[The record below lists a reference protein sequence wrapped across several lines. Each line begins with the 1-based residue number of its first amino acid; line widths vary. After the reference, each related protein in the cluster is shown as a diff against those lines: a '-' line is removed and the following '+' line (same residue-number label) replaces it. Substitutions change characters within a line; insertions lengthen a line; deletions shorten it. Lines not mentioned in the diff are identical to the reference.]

1 MKNMVIGVMGLM
13 LILQTT
19 YLLVGGKKT
28 PPDSNP
34 PPAAVPAD
42 AVAINPPSISDI
54 YDESKPAAANQ
65 QLEKAHNLIASLYEQ
80 NQQLEEDA
88 EPSLEK
94 GIEQMMKSPEMKG
107 MLGNRATRQAKRKYA
122 GLLDRLDL
130 SPEQK
135 AVLNEL
141 FIQREKAEMNT
152 GMSWMMGD
160 VDNALAQGLAA
171 RDQIH
176 QQIEQQFGQ
185 QTLDAYR
192 YWEDTEDQRTAVN
205 RMNQK
210 LGEGGVDEQ
219 TSEWLVG
226 MMYETQGQ
234 FEELDYLD
242 QPENFNPRDFNPEY
256 RNSIL
261 EQVDDLHETYVYN
274 AQNYL
279 TPDQLSGYE
288 TTLQQQR
295 QELNQFLRFTYQ
307 AVK

>member
-1 MKNMVIGVMGLM
+1 MKNIVIGVMGLL

-19 YLLVGGKKT
+19 YLWGVVKKT
-28 PPDSNP
+28 PTDSSQ
-34 PPAAVPAD
+34 PPAAVPAE
-42 AVAINPPSISDI
+42 AVAINPSSITDI
-54 YDESKPAAANQ
+54 HDEAKPADDNK

-94 GIEQMMKSPEMKG
+94 GIEQMMESPEMKG
-107 MLGNRATRQAKRKYA
+107 ILDNRATRQAKRKYA
-122 GLLDRLDL
+122 GLLDLLDL

-160 VDNALAQGLAA
+160 VDNALAQSLAA
-171 RDQIH
+171 REQIH
-176 QQIEQQFGQ
+176 QQIEEQFGQ
-185 QTLDAYR
+185 QTLVAYR

-261 EQVDDLHETYVYN
+261 EQVDDLHETYVQN
-274 AQNYL
+274 ALDYL
-279 TPDQLSGYE
+279 TPDQLTSYE
-288 TTLQQQR
+288 STLQQQR
-295 QELNQFLRFTYQ
+295 RELDQFLRFTYQ